1 MDEFSRFDDRDRDSK
16 NSSKTFSTQGLTMEQ
31 SFRMQTFKPTV
42 LRMNRAQLQE
52 MLWEIMRQKMV
63 QENMYQKMM
72 KGEDLF

>member
-1 MDEFSRFDDRDRDSK
+1 MTTMDEFSRFEDK
-16 NSSKTFSTQGLTMEQ
+16 GNKSSTFSTQGLTMEQ